1 MGSMIKFFKRKYN
14 GRLAKLPSGTFA
26 LDRDGKIVVSTLPQS
41 FPESQ
46 MREIGQRVIAFFEG
60 AVHAQMPQHELNI
73 YYPTLKVTARY
84 LRGGALIF
92 LSPQN
97 LPKN

>member
-1 MGSMIKFFKRKYN
+1 MGGMINFLKKKWS
-14 GRLAKLPSGTFA
+14 GRVAKLPSGTFA

-46 MREIGQRVIAFFEG
+46 MREIGERVIAFFQS
-60 AVHAQMPQHELNI
+60 AQDAQMPQHELNV

-84 LRGGALIF
+84 LRGGA
-92 LSPQN
+92 
-97 LPKN
+97 